1 LTFLNNDY
9 QSFKL
14 IFIDNFSSSD
24 VKSNTGGTFSKKGHD
39 SAVGTEFIIVFGHK
53 SIATDE
59 YPEK

>member
-1 LTFLNNDY
+1 
-9 QSFKL
+9 
-14 IFIDNFSSSD
+14 

-39 SAVGTEFIIVFGHK
+39 SAVGTEFIIVFGHE